1 MIPVKLTN
9 SDGIDN
15 GNDDVIMIPVTIII
29 VMILIM
35 IMTMG

>member
-15 GNDDVIMIPVTIII
+15 GNDDVIRII